1 MTPLDLALGPEH
13 AAIYLRISQDR
24 TGEAQGVE
32 RQEKACRDLARRLGL
47 TVTRVYVDNDIS
59 ATSGKRRPDF
69 EQMLRD
75 RPESII
81 AWHQDRLL
89 RLTSDLEKV
98 IVLGVDVHFV
108 AAGMLDLATPAGR
121 AVARTVAAW
130 SQYEGEQKALR
141 QKAANVQRAEKGR
154 WQFSRNPYGY
164 RREAG
169 KIVTV
174 PSEATIVREGYAR
187 YNAGETL
194 YAIAKDWNARSVPTH
209 DTNAPEGER
218 TVWSMRR
225 VQQLLRND
233 HYAGI
238 VSYRGE
244 RIDAEPTWEP
254 LIDSRTWSDYLAMRN
269 GRTRTGAWSTATK
282 HLLSGMI
289 FCGVCGA
296 RMLARP
302 DYRRDSDGGR
312 VTFQAYACQAK
323 WCVQIKADDI
333 EPIVNGVIL
342 GRLSDK
348 RIVKAL
354 REEPDTAPVVTELAS
369 LRDRHRALIDLVAD
383 GALPR
388 AEARQRGRAL
398 AERIEALENRLA
410 GMRRDSPLTDLALSR
425 SIPTKW
431 RKMPLLEKRR
441 VIEDLGLIVTIG
453 KSRPGRR
460 RLDADRQPIP
470 DRDRISHEWRD
481 SDDNVA

>member
-1 MTPLDLALGPEH
+1 MKSLDLDLGPEH

-98 IVLGVDVHFV
+98 ITLGVDVHFV
-108 AAGMLDLATPAGR
+108 TAGMLDLATPAGR
-121 AVARTVAAW
+121 AVARTIAAW
-130 SQYEGEQKALR
+130 STYEGEQKALR
-141 QKAANVQRAEKGR
+141 QKAANIQRAEKGR
-154 WQFSRNPYGY
+154 WQFSRRPYGY
-164 RREAG
+164 QRVDGR
-169 KIVTV
+169 IVTV
-174 PSEATIVREGYAR
+174 PEEADIVREAYAR
-187 YNAGETL
+187 YNGGESL
-194 YAIAKDWNARSVPTH
+194 YAIAKDWNERAVPTH

-225 VQQLLRND
+225 VQQLLRNE

-238 VSYRGE
+238 VSYKGE
-244 RIDAEPTWEP
+244 RIDAEPEWEP
-254 LIDSRTWSDYLAMRN
+254 LIDSRTWSDYLAMRD

-289 FCGVCGA
+289 YCGVCGA
-296 RMLARP
+296 RMLSRP
-302 DYRRDSDGGR
+302 DHRRMPDGTR
-312 VTFQAYACQAK
+312 QKFMAYACQAN
-323 WCVQIKADDI
+323 WCVQIKAEYV
-333 EPIVNGVIL
+333 EPVVHGIVL
-342 GRLSDK
+342 DRLSDK

-354 REEPDTAPVVTELAS
+354 REEPDTAPVVAELAS

-398 AERIEALENRLA
+398 ADRVEALENRLA
-410 GMRRDSPLTDLALSR
+410 SMRRDSPLTDLVLSR

-431 RKMPLLEKRR
+431 RRMPLLEQRR
-441 VIEDLGLIVTIG
+441 VIEDLGLIVTIDR
-453 KSRPGRR
+453 SRPGRLP
-460 RLDADRQPIP
+460 LDAEGKPIP
-470 DRDRISHEWRD
+470 DLDRIRFDWRD
-481 SDDNVA
+481 SDEDAA

>member
-1 MTPLDLALGPEH
+1 MRRLDLDLGPEQ

-24 TGEAQGVE
+24 YDQRLGVE
-32 RQEKACRDLARRLGL
+32 RQEKDCRALAKRLGL
-47 TVTRVYVDNDIS
+47 RVSRVYVDNDIS

-75 RPESII
+75 KPEVII

-98 IVLGVDVHFV
+98 IALGVDVHFV
-108 AAGMLDLATPAGR
+108 TAGTLDLSTPSGR
-121 AVARTVAAW
+121 AVGRTIAAW

-141 QKAANVQRAEKGR
+141 QKAANVQRAEMGR
-154 WQFSRNPYGY
+154 WQFSRRPYGY
-164 RREAG
+164 QRIDKQIVVVPEEAD
-169 KIVTV
+169 
-174 PSEATIVREGYAR
+174 IVREGYAR
-187 YNAGETL
+187 YNAGESL
-194 YAIAKDWNARSVPTH
+194 YAIAADWNARGIPTH

-238 VSYRGE
+238 VSYKGE

-254 LIDSRTWSDYLAMRN
+254 LIDSRTWSDYLAMRD

-302 DYRRDSDGGR
+302 DYRRDSEGTR

-323 WCVQIKADDI
+323 WCVQIKATDI
-333 EPIVNGVIL
+333 EPVVNGIVL
-342 GRLSDK
+342 ARLSDK

-354 REEPDTAPVVTELAS
+354 REEPDTEPVVTELAS
-369 LRDRHRALIDLVAD
+369 LRDRHRALVDLVAD

-398 AERIEALENRLA
+398 AERVEALENRLA
-410 GMRRDSPLTDLALSR
+410 SMRRDSPLTDLVLSR

-431 RKMPLLEKRR
+431 RRMPLLEKRR
-441 VIEDLGLIVTIG
+441 VIEDLGLIVTVG

-460 RLDADRQPIP
+460 PLDSEGKPIP
-470 DRDRISHEWRD
+470 DLARIDFDWRD
-481 SDDNVA
+481 AADDAA